1 MMHSPN
7 ARRLFVASCLALVV
21 TAMTFA
27 IRANIIGD
35 LGKQFA
41 LSHTEMGWVAGTAF
55 WGFTLAM
62 IFGGPLCDILGM
74 RALLAVAFIGHVAG
88 VILTILAT
96 GFWSLF
102 FSTLLV
108 GVANGMVEAACNPLV
123 TSLHPDNKTEKL
135 NHFHVWFPGGIVIGG
150 LVAYTFARLGLGW
163 KAQMLSLLVPALVYG
178 YLFFGQSF
186 PKTERVSSGVSYRD
200 MLKAC
205 ISPLF
210 IFMAIAMLFTAATEL
225 GTGQWITELLGNAG
239 VPAILL
245 LVFINGLMALGRRFA
260 GPAIHRLSP
269 PGVLFFSALFAS
281 LGLFLL
287 SGAKGYWTFAAAAVF
302 AVGVCYFWPTM
313 LGFVAESVPK
323 SGALGLSVMGGAGM
337 LSVSLV
343 LPLMGRIYDAQSH
356 AQLTQG
362 PTGLSAGAAT
372 LRIVS
377 LIPAGLTIVF
387 GLLWLFRRKKI
398 AH

>member
-1 MMHSPN
+1 MTNAPN
-7 ARRLFVASCLALVV
+7 ARRLFIASCLALVV

-35 LGKQFA
+35 LGKQFG
-41 LSHTEMGWVAGTAF
+41 LSHAEMGWVAGTAF

-62 IFGGPLCDILGM
+62 IFGGPLCDVLGM
-74 RALLAVAFIGHVAG
+74 RVLLAVAFVGHVAG
-88 VILTILAT
+88 VILTIYAT

-150 LVAYTFARLGLGW
+150 LVAYAFTRLGLGW
-163 KAQMLSLLVPALVYG
+163 KSQMISILIPAIFYG
-178 YLFFGQSF
+178 ILFSGQRL
-186 PKTERVSSGVSYRD
+186 PKTERVSSGVSYLD

-205 ISPLF
+205 VSPLF
-210 IFMAIAMLFTAATEL
+210 LFMVLAMLFTAATEL
-225 GTGQWITELLGNAG
+225 GTGQWITELLGNVG

-260 GPAIHRLSP
+260 GPAIHKLSP
-269 PGVLFFSALFAS
+269 PGVLFFSALFAV

-287 SGAKGYWTFAAAAVF
+287 SSVKGYWSFAAAAVF

-313 LGFVAESVPK
+313 LGFVAEAVPK
-323 SGALGLSVMGGAGM
+323 SGALGLSIMGGAGM

-343 LPLMGRIYDAQSH
+343 LPLMGIIYDAQSQVH
-356 AQLTQG
+356 LSQGLTK
-362 PTGLSAGAAT
+362 LSAGAAT
-372 LRIVS
+372 LRTVS
-377 LIPAGLTIVF
+377 LIPAGLTLAF

-398 AH
+398 AG